1 MRILAIRGRN
11 CEPAAFVRSRLR
23 ERSSRGRPVRD
34 HGAGRR
40 RQSTLL
46 DALCLAPSTAHRGCR
61 SRRRASRR
69 GQRTRWRLAAQR
81 DPRSLLRRDARK
93 AMPRRTSRVAALPG
107 ALDRA
112 AARRRPDG
120 RAEQEMTLV
129 DLDRSVLVAGGR
141 KTEVLPRSKRGSAS
155 TSASSAVRV
164 LRGRFRRVPAR
175 VVRRTR
181 AAAR

>member
-1 MRILAIRGRN
+1 
-11 CEPAAFVRSRLR
+11 
-23 ERSSRGRPVRD
+23 
-34 HGAGRR
+34 
-40 RQSTLL
+40 
-46 DALCLAPSTAHRGCR
+46 
-61 SRRRASRR
+61 
-69 GQRTRWRLAAQR
+69 
-81 DPRSLLRRDARK
+81 
-93 AMPRRTSRVAALPG
+93 MPRRTSRVAALPG